1 MKNKKQLNQTTF
13 LLMITIVL
21 FFVMYGIGCILF
33 NAQGF
38 SKTQNFLNSAI
49 NDVSG
54 WIKFLDTKVS
64 IIMVALGVVISGIIN
79 CREIIYD
86 TYQMLQVYSLLHIF
100 FCVLVFMFAIATA
113 LVYFWGLQTIKA
125 HRCNIN
131 FKSLWFIIEK
141 KDDYPFEIYKEDI
154 KKMTEKDVIDAL
166 AAELY
171 KVNDIYRQK
180 AVTMKRT
187 IRVFGIAL
195 VVLFAIVCICVFLNV
210 R

>member
-1 MKNKKQLNQTTF
+1 MGKKSKMRNVKTKEELNTGDFTK
-13 LLMITIVL
+13 I
-21 FFVMYGIGCILF
+21 
-33 NAQGF
+33 
-38 SKTQNFLNSAI
+38 QNFLNSAI

-64 IIMVALGVVISGIIN
+64 IIMAALGVVISGIIN
-79 CREIIYD
+79 CRETIYE

-100 FCVLVFMFAIATA
+100 FCVLVLMFAIATV

-141 KDDYPFEIYKEDI
+141 KDDYAYEIYKEDI

-166 AAELY
+166 ATELY

-187 IRVFGIAL
+187 ICVFEIAL
-195 VVLFAIVCICVFLNV
+195 IVLFIIVCICVFLNV

>member
-1 MKNKKQLNQTTF
+1 MGKKSKMRNVKTKEVLNTSDFT
-13 LLMITIVL
+13 
-21 FFVMYGIGCILF
+21 
-33 NAQGF
+33 
-38 SKTQNFLNSAI
+38 KTQNFLNSAI

-154 KKMTEKDVIDAL
+154 KKMTEKDGIDA
-166 AAELY
+166 
-171 KVNDIYRQK
+171 
-180 AVTMKRT
+180 
-187 IRVFGIAL
+187 
-195 VVLFAIVCICVFLNV
+195 
-210 R
+210 

>member
-1 MKNKKQLNQTTF
+1 MEKNSKMRNVKTKEALNKSDFT
-13 LLMITIVL
+13 
-21 FFVMYGIGCILF
+21 
-33 NAQGF
+33 
-38 SKTQNFLNSAI
+38 KTQNFLNSAI

-64 IIMVALGVVISGIIN
+64 IIMAALGIVISGIIN

-100 FCVLVFMFAIATA
+100 FCVLVFMFAIATV

-141 KDDYPFEIYKEDI
+141 KDDYPFEVYKEDI

-187 IRVFGIAL
+187 ICAFGIAL
-195 VVLFAIVCICVFLNV
+195 IVLFIIVCICVFLNV

>member
-1 MKNKKQLNQTTF
+1 
-13 LLMITIVL
+13 
-21 FFVMYGIGCILF
+21 
-33 NAQGF
+33 
-38 SKTQNFLNSAI
+38 
-49 NDVSG
+49 
-54 WIKFLDTKVS
+54 
-64 IIMVALGVVISGIIN
+64 
-79 CREIIYD
+79 
-86 TYQMLQVYSLLHIF
+86 
-100 FCVLVFMFAIATA
+100 MFAIATA

>member
-1 MKNKKQLNQTTF
+1 MGKKSKMRNVKTKEVLNTSDFT
-13 LLMITIVL
+13 
-21 FFVMYGIGCILF
+21 
-33 NAQGF
+33 
-38 SKTQNFLNSAI
+38 KTQNFLNSAI

>member
-1 MKNKKQLNQTTF
+1 MGKKNDMRNIKTKEEFGEMDFT
-13 LLMITIVL
+13 
-21 FFVMYGIGCILF
+21 
-33 NAQGF
+33 
-38 SKTQNFLNSAI
+38 KTQSFLNSAI

-64 IIMVALGVVISGIIN
+64 IIMAALGIVISGTIN
-79 CREIIYD
+79 CREIIYA
-86 TYQMLQVYSLLHIF
+86 TYQMSQAYSLLHFF
-100 FCVLVFMFAIATA
+100 FCVLVLIFAITTI
-113 LVYFWGLQTIKA
+113 LVYFWGLQTIKS

-141 KDDYPFEIYKEDI
+141 KDDYPFEVYKEDI
-154 KKMTEKDVIDAL
+154 KRMTEKDVIDTL

-187 IRVFGIAL
+187 ICAFGITL
-195 VVLFAIVCICVFLNV
+195 IVLFIIVCICVFLNV
-210 R
+210 K

>member
-1 MKNKKQLNQTTF
+1 MGKKSKMRNVKTKEVLNTSDFT
-13 LLMITIVL
+13 
-21 FFVMYGIGCILF
+21 
-33 NAQGF
+33 
-38 SKTQNFLNSAI
+38 KTQNFLNSAI

-131 FKSLWFIIEK
+131 FKSLWFIIDK

-187 IRVFGIAL
+187 ICVFGIAL
-195 VVLFAIVCICVFLNV
+195 VVLFIIVCICVFLNV

>member
-1 MKNKKQLNQTTF
+1 MGKKSKMRNVKTKEVLNTSDFT
-13 LLMITIVL
+13 
-21 FFVMYGIGCILF
+21 
-33 NAQGF
+33 
-38 SKTQNFLNSAI
+38 KTQNFLNSAI

-131 FKSLWFIIEK
+131 FKSLWFITDK

-187 IRVFGIAL
+187 ICVFGIAL
-195 VVLFAIVCICVFLNV
+195 VVLFIIVCICVFLNV

>member
-1 MKNKKQLNQTTF
+1 MGKKSKMRNVKTKEVLNTSDFT
-13 LLMITIVL
+13 
-21 FFVMYGIGCILF
+21 
-33 NAQGF
+33 
-38 SKTQNFLNSAI
+38 KTQNFLNSAI

-64 IIMVALGVVISGIIN
+64 IIMVALGVVISEIIN

>member
-1 MKNKKQLNQTTF
+1 MGKKSKMRNVKTKEVLNTSDFT
-13 LLMITIVL
+13 
-21 FFVMYGIGCILF
+21 
-33 NAQGF
+33 
-38 SKTQNFLNSAI
+38 KTQNFLNSTI

-64 IIMVALGVVISGIIN
+64 IIMAVLGVVISGIIN

-100 FCVLVFMFAIATA
+100 FCVLMFMFAIATA

-131 FKSLWFIIEK
+131 FKSLWFIIDK

-187 IRVFGIAL
+187 ICVFGIVL
-195 VVLFAIVCICVFLNV
+195 VVLFIIVCICVFLNV